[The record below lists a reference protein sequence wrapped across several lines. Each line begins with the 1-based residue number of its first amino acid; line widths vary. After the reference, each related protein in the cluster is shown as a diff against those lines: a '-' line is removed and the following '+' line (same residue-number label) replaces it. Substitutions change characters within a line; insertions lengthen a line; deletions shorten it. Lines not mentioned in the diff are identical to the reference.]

1 MPRIETFDNHLHSSY
16 NAKRMEKKRNEN
28 EDLELEMEVGDELE
42 DESLEIEDETSA
54 DKLKRLREK
63 LKLAEKDKMSALEE
77 LQRARADFLNARRR
91 LDDEKVSER
100 TRMTAGLIEDI
111 LPLADSFDMALQ
123 DPAFETAPDNLKK
136 GLQGI
141 YLQLS
146 SILKGYGAEAFGKA
160 GDEFDPNIHEALADN
175 GNGSVVK
182 DVVLKGYKMNDRIV
196 RHAKVTVE

>member
-1 MPRIETFDNHLHSSY
+1 
-16 NAKRMEKKRNEN
+16 MEKKRNEN

-91 LDDEKVSER
+91 LDEEKVSDR

-111 LPLADSFDMALQ
+111 LPLADSFDMALG

-146 SILKGYGAEAFGKA
+146 SILKGYGAEAFGKT

-182 DVVLKGYKMNDRIV
+182 DVVLKGYKMNDKII

>member
-1 MPRIETFDNHLHSSY
+1 MVKL
-16 NAKRMEKKRNEN
+16 RNEN
-28 EDLELEMEVGDELE
+28 EDLELELEAEDEIE

-54 DKLKRLREK
+54 DKQKRLREK

-91 LDDEKVSER
+91 LDEEKVSDR
-100 TRMTAGLIEDI
+100 ARMTAGLVEDI
-111 LPLADSFDMALQ
+111 LPLADSFDMALS
-123 DPAFETAPDNLKK
+123 DSAFATAPDNLKK

-146 SILKGYGAEAFGKA
+146 SILKSYGAEAFGQT
-160 GDEFDPNIHEALADN
+160 GDAFDPNIHEALADN

-182 DVVLKGYKMNDRIV
+182 DVILKGYRMGDRII

>member
-1 MPRIETFDNHLHSSY
+1 
-16 NAKRMEKKRNEN
+16 MEKKRNEN
-28 EDLELEMEVGDELE
+28 EDLELEMEAEDDIE
-42 DESLEIEDETSA
+42 DESLEIEEETSA

-91 LDDEKVSER
+91 LDEEKINDR

-123 DPAFETAPDNLKK
+123 DPAFETASENLKK

-146 SILKGYGAEAFGKA
+146 SILKNYGAEAFGKT
-160 GDEFDPNIHEALADN
+160 GDEFDPNLHEALADN

-182 DVVLKGYKMNDRIV
+182 DVILKGYKMGDKII

>member
-1 MPRIETFDNHLHSSY
+1 
-16 NAKRMEKKRNEN
+16 MEKLRNEN
-28 EDLELEMEVGDELE
+28 EDLELEMEAETEIE
-42 DESLEIEDETSA
+42 DESLETEEERIA
-54 DKLKRLREK
+54 DKLKKLKDK

-77 LQRARADFLNARRR
+77 LQRAKADFLNARRR
-91 LDDEKVSER
+91 LDEDRVNDRE
-100 TRMTAGLIEDI
+100 RMTARLIEDL
-111 LPLADSFDMALQ
+111 LPFADSFDMAMN
-123 DPAFETAPDNLKK
+123 DSAFASAPDNLKK

-146 SILKGYGAEAFGKA
+146 SILRGYGVVPFGQT
-160 GDEFDPNIHEALADN
+160 GDVFDPNIHEALADN